1 MSSITPMQAAPFRPF
16 PSGPLEAQGGETA
29 YSDMALGEFAA
40 ESVADCAPLPDLS
53 PSGSGS
59 LDVQADITWVDG
71 QGCARVGQAAVWED
85 PEGGFHRAARPPSML
100 QFKRQRSRRVPH
112 TVASPEEALAL
123 CIEVLDGLPAA
134 GEGPADLTVAA
145 WRKGELAANA
155 ERVVKAGGGITAE
168 EIAAALKESGIF
180 AAVAAA
186 PPGDLPV

>member
-1 MSSITPMQAAPFRPF
+1 M
-16 PSGPLEAQGGETA
+16 
-29 YSDMALGEFAA
+29 
-40 ESVADCAPLPDLS
+40 
-53 PSGSGS
+53 
-59 LDVQADITWVDG
+59 
-71 QGCARVGQAAVWED
+71 
-85 PEGGFHRAARPPSML
+85 
-100 QFKRQRSRRVPH
+100 
-112 TVASPEEALAL
+112 AL

-168 EIAAALKESGIF
+168 EIAAALEESGIF